1 MAIRDL
7 CNRRI
12 VTVYSGTDVLKAAQL
27 MKSQHVGDV
36 LVLEKSADKKQNK
49 VIGIL
54 TDRDVVKMVV
64 ANGIS
69 PANVLVDDI
78 MSRSLQVVN
87 ESLGV
92 YEVIRSMHEAG
103 VRRMPVV
110 SADGS
115 VLGLVTF
122 DDLVSLLAQELVK
135 LTEIIDRQIREEE
148 RTTFHLSVS

>member
-1 MAIRDL
+1 MAIRDV

-12 VTVYSGTDVLKAAQL
+12 VTVYAGTDVLKAAQL
-27 MKSQHVGDV
+27 MKSEHVGDV
-36 LVLEKSADKKQNK
+36 LVLEKSPDKKQNK

-87 ESLGV
+87 ESLGI
-92 YEVIRSMHEAG
+92 YEVIQNMHEAG

-110 SADGS
+110 SSDGS
-115 VLGLVTF
+115 ILGLVTF